1 MSEPIKPKRY
11 FCLFNDDAVSQG
23 YLNAE
28 DSREYG
34 SSIFRRNDDG
44 TVTLVGEDGGEPED
58 QTLNRDWKWVIE
70 ALNAEAER
78 NTRPEPDVVEQIARY
93 LEERAGESSIGLGS
107 ARRALFSSAE
117 NIRSGAF
124 RGGKS

>member
-70 ALNAEAER
+70 ALNAEAAPECPHCANAIISRQLAER
-78 NTRPEPDVVEQIARY
+78 TL
-93 LEERAGESSIGLGS
+93 LETEAVLHQLLKRIPKPPA
-107 ARRALFSSAE
+107 
-117 NIRSGAF
+117 
-124 RGGKS
+124 

>member
-70 ALNAEAER
+70 ALNRLARCTKAYGGWKQSATY
-78 NTRPEPDVVEQIARY
+78 TRFSTGATLQIRT
-93 LEERAGESSIGLGS
+93 
-107 ARRALFSSAE
+107 
-117 NIRSGAF
+117 
-124 RGGKS
+124 